1 MCKKLQLQIML
12 PTYTLPS
19 ECPYANNARW
29 KFLITSTAE
38 RRYESKMPYCT
49 TEKNYFI
56 VIGWEQANLLLI
68 TNLYCSAN

>member
-1 MCKKLQLQIML
+1 MFKKLQLL
-12 PTYTLPS
+12 PTYILHF

-29 KFLITSTAE
+29 LFLITSTAE
-38 RRYESKMPYCT
+38 RHYESKMPYYV

-68 TNLYCSAN
+68 PKLYCSAN